1 MKIQVKSNSQGIETI
16 ALQGELDF
24 HTSQELRTEFLKI
37 SERKAPKVICDLSK
51 VSYVD
56 SSGLAAF
63 IELFQQMKRY
73 GGKIALYG
81 LVPAVRS
88 VFEVARLDSILK
100 LVQGEKEALAFV
112 S

>member
-1 MKIQVKSNSQGIETI
+1 MKIQVTSSAQGIELV
-16 ALQGELDF
+16 ALQGDLDF
-24 HTSQELRTEFLKI
+24 HSTSDLRTEFSKFA
-37 SERKAPKVICDLSK
+37 ERKAPKVIVDFKK
-51 VSYVD
+51 VNYID

-73 GGKIALYG
+73 SGKLVLYQ
-81 LVPAVRS
+81 LSPAVRS

-100 LVQGEKEALAFV
+100 LVQDEKEALAFV